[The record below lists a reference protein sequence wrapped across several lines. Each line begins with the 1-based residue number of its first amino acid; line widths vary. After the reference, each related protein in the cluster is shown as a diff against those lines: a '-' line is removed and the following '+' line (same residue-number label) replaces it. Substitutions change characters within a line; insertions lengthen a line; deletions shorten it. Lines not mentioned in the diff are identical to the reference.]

1 MRLFIAEK
9 PSVAQAIADN
19 LGKIGNGAGVI
30 ECQNDNVITW
40 CYGHLLALV
49 PPEEYVGGKVQS
61 WQIPVIPQDWKLSP
75 RQGGSEKQIRII
87 RELLKNA
94 SEVVNAGDADREGQL
109 LVDEVL
115 VYLGWRGKT
124 SRLWLSS
131 LDDESIRRS
140 MATIKPNSVL
150 RPVYESALARQYAD
164 WLAGMNESIAIS
176 RNLQALGIPG
186 AWSVG
191 RVQTPTLAL
200 LVDRHQAISDFRK
213 QEHYQVAAMLDGNIK
228 AQWQIPEDLLVDGI
242 LIDRHE
248 ADVVAGR
255 VTDQPCQVEKFTR
268 KTGSKAAPMP
278 FVLGSLQ
285 KTASSRYG
293 LSAAQTLEAAQ
304 ELYEAKLTTYP
315 RTDCP
320 YLPMELHGN
329 AGNVLNAIGFDG
341 DGVNVNQKHAAW
353 DTGKVEAH
361 HGIIPTGQKSG
372 VTLSQNAQH
381 VFSLI
386 CESYIRL
393 FMLPEGF
400 ESREAIFLFRS
411 GDRFRATTRIV
422 AEKGW
427 TRYGKHEDETE
438 LESVTDSALPVL
450 SVGETRRCISVDV
463 LIKQTT
469 PAKPYTD
476 GTLITAMTSIHKLV
490 ADPELKKRL
499 RETSG
504 LGTEATR
511 ASIIETLVK
520 RDYAKRIKKE
530 IHPTQRGIDLI
541 GMVRRVAPEIAS
553 PGATALQ
560 EDSLADIAAS
570 RTTMADFMAG
580 QIQTVQRLTGALLKG
595 KLVDTVIP
603 YSECPACGGVR
614 CLKLTSKAGKP
625 YHRCPDCNAAFADKD
640 GKPGI
645 RFESSASDAESKPDQ
660 PAPDPGPRC
669 PSCKKDTRRKVTK
682 TGKPYYRCGGCGS
695 AWWTDRNDNNK
706 LGSKW
711 DAR

>member
-1 MRLFIAEK
+1 MRLIIAEK
-9 PSVAQAIADN
+9 PSVAKAIAGMV
-19 LGKIGNGAGVI
+19 GKSGKGEGYI
-30 ECQNDNVITW
+30 ECSNNTVITW
-40 CYGHLLALV
+40 CYGHLLTLV

-61 WQIPVIPQDWKLSP
+61 WQIPIIPQNWKLSP
-75 RQGGSEKQIRII
+75 RQGNSAKQIRTI
-87 RELLKNA
+87 RELLAKA
-94 SEVVNAGDADREGQL
+94 SEVVHAGDADREGQL

-115 VYLGWRGKT
+115 GYLGWRGKT

-131 LDDESIRRS
+131 LDDESIRRAL
-140 MATIKPNSVL
+140 ATIKPNSVL
-150 RPVYESALARQYAD
+150 RPVYESALARQYTD

-186 AWSVG
+186 SWSVG
-191 RVQTPTLAL
+191 RVQTPALAL

-213 QEHYQVAAMLDGNIK
+213 QEHYQVAATLDGGIK

-248 ADVVAGR
+248 ADIVAGR
-255 VTDQPCQVEKFTR
+255 VTGQPCQVEKFSS
-268 KTGSKAAPMP
+268 KTGSKAAPLP
-278 FVLGSLQ
+278 FVLSSLQ
-285 KTASSRYG
+285 KAASSRYG

-320 YLPMELHGN
+320 YLPIELHGN
-329 AGNVLNAIGFDG
+329 AGNVLDVIGFDG
-341 DGVNVNQKHAAW
+341 DGVNINQKHAAW

-361 HGIIPTGQKSG
+361 HGIIPTGQKTG
-372 VTLSQNAQH
+372 ITLSQNAH
-381 VFSLI
+381 SVFSLI

-393 FMLPEGF
+393 FMLPESF
-400 ESREAIFLFRS
+400 ETREAIFLFQS

-422 AEKGW
+422 MEQGW
-427 TRYGKHEDETE
+427 TRYGKHEDDSES
-438 LESVTDSALPVL
+438 ESVQHGELPVL
-450 SVGETRRCISVDV
+450 PAGETRRCISAEV

-541 GMVRRVAPEIAS
+541 GMVRRVAPEIAN
-553 PGATALQ
+553 PGTTALQ

-570 RTTMADFMAG
+570 RITMADFMAG

-614 CLKLTSKAGKP
+614 CLKLTSKSGKL

-640 GKPGI
+640 GKPGNQ
-645 RFESSASDAESKPDQ
+645 FESSASDAESKSDQ
-660 PAPDPGPRC
+660 PATDPGPHC
-669 PSCKKDTRRKVTK
+669 PTGKKDTRRKVTK

-695 AWWTDRNDNNK
+695 AW
-706 LGSKW
+706 
-711 DAR
+711 